1 MSASG
6 LRMFLA
12 QLVQEIDDL
21 PGNSALRSQH
31 NLEPHSFRFTPTALY
46 NSLIKEQKTYES
58 TGWKMDN
65 FDKLI
70 MKNLCFKYGEVLTAE
85 LLALGGKK
93 LGKGGVSLDF
103 TTSTDSGPQK
113 LSPNMQRLKDDGS
126 IIMHDDDVFQK
137 IKSSYYDSMNAMF
150 QELQD
155 YFGNQDALNSRGKK
169 KGFRD
174 NKGKGGISREF
185 GAVIEGGHEHGAGIA
200 ETTLKKC
207 WDAAFEANK
216 VSLAQQG
223 IKSAK
228 SLKSRLQKLGFD
240 LSVIRADDG
249 EGFVIRLEDRS
260 GNSAEGTTVGKL
272 KKEFIA
278 ACTSTISK
286 IDLGKIKSS
295 DSIVERNRKLIIKQ
309 IADKFKK
316 TNAKV
321 KTENT
326 ALNAGSRQA
335 ESTPMGRVNVKKAG
349 GIALAGRLSI
359 KTKRKAKRKPK
370 PPKMGLK
377 NLLGIINAKL
387 PQQVASNMGS
397 PRLENRTGR
406 FAQSVRAIDV
416 TETAKGFQS
425 IGYTYAR
432 KPYEVYESTSG
443 SRFASSDRDPRT
455 LIDTSIREIAAQF
468 GLGRLFTRRL

>member
-85 LLALGGKK
+85 LLDLGGKK
-93 LGKGGVSLDF
+93 LGKGGVSLEF

-174 NKGKGGISREF
+174 NKGKGAVSREF

-228 SLKSRLQKLGFD
+228 SLKGRCEKVYF
-240 LSVIRADDG
+240 
-249 EGFVIRLEDRS
+249 
-260 GNSAEGTTVGKL
+260 NSVGKL
-272 KKEFIA
+272 CCKA
-278 ACTSTISK
+278 IS
-286 IDLGKIKSS
+286 L
-295 DSIVERNRKLIIKQ
+295 
-309 IADKFKK
+309 
-316 TNAKV
+316 
-321 KTENT
+321 
-326 ALNAGSRQA
+326 
-335 ESTPMGRVNVKKAG
+335 
-349 GIALAGRLSI
+349 
-359 KTKRKAKRKPK
+359 
-370 PPKMGLK
+370 
-377 NLLGIINAKL
+377 
-387 PQQVASNMGS
+387 
-397 PRLENRTGR
+397 
-406 FAQSVRAIDV
+406 
-416 TETAKGFQS
+416 
-425 IGYTYAR
+425 
-432 KPYEVYESTSG
+432 
-443 SRFASSDRDPRT
+443 
-455 LIDTSIREIAAQF
+455 
-468 GLGRLFTRRL
+468 